1 MGFLCKLMTKTTR
14 AKKQTK
20 QTADPAPQ
28 EVSQDRQTVKS
39 IKAKADEKRSFIEI
53 VVDRATAILGS
64 HIFLFANVLIFI
76 CWIVINT
83 GLIPGVK
90 PFDKF
95 PFSLLT
101 TAVSLEAIILAI
113 LVLTSQN
120 RAAKVAHLRE
130 EVQLQVNVLTEEEIT
145 RMLWMLV
152 LLLRENDIPIPEDKR
167 LQELLRDTDVGKIEK
182 SMEKQINKS

>member
-1 MGFLCKLMTKTTR
+1 MVFLFKLMTKTTR

-28 EVSQDRQTVKS
+28 EVSQDRQTAKS

-53 VVDRATAILGS
+53 VVDRATALLGS

-76 CWIVINT
+76 GWIVINT

-101 TAVSLEAIILAI
+101 TAV
-113 LVLTSQN
+113 
-120 RAAKVAHLRE
+120 
-130 EVQLQVNVLTEEEIT
+130 
-145 RMLWMLV
+145 
-152 LLLRENDIPIPEDKR
+152 
-167 LQELLRDTDVGKIEK
+167 
-182 SMEKQINKS
+182 

>member
-1 MGFLCKLMTKTTR
+1 MTKTTR
-14 AKKQTK
+14 AKKRTK
-20 QTADPAPQ
+20 RTTDPAPQ
-28 EVSQDRQTVKS
+28 EIGRGPQTVKS
-39 IKAKADEKRSFIEI
+39 IKAKTDEKRSFIEI
-53 VVDRATAILGS
+53 VIDRTTALLGS
-64 HIFLFANVLIFI
+64 HIFLFANVLLFI
-76 CWIVINT
+76 TWIAINT

-101 TAVSLEAIILAI
+101 TTVSLEAIILAI

-130 EVQLQVNVLTEEEIT
+130 EIQLQVNVLTEEEIT

-152 LLLRENDIPIPEDKR
+152 LLLQENGIPIPEDKR

-182 SMEKQINKS
+182 SMERQINKS